1 MQVILITGA
10 SDGIGA
16 EMARLWAMQ
25 RKGDVALVL
34 AARGIDKLEAVAQA
48 CRATGAKVLVQRCD
62 VGVQSDCVALV
73 DAAIRA
79 FGHIDIL
86 VNNAGVSAHAR
97 FEEVTDLSWY
107 ETLMRI
113 NHWGSV
119 WCTHAALP
127 HLKASRGRIVA
138 VASLAGLVG
147 VPGRTAYSGSKFAM
161 VGFFESLRTE
171 LFGTGVSVTI
181 AYPGVVATKIR
192 YRGFNAQGQPSG
204 KSGLDETADPIHVT
218 CRTEVGRA
226 LLQDFEDLR
235 ARRGFHWCAVSRKC
249 RRHPLYSRRAEGR
262 ARHSTRTRV
271 SSLPSAGPRGRRVRA
286 MRGDASRFSA

>member
-34 AARGIDKLEAVAQA
+34 AARGMDKLEAVAQA

-171 LFGTGVSVTI
+171 LFGTGVSGTI
-181 AYPGVVATKIR
+181 ASPGVVATKIR

-204 KSGLDETADPIHVT
+204 KSGLDETAAMSVEQCAHLIIEG
-218 CRTEVGRA
+218 TERRRRDVVMSNRGKLGRWLKLIAPGIVDRMARKA
-226 LLQDFEDLR
+226 LNQDM
-235 ARRGFHWCAVSRKC
+235 
-249 RRHPLYSRRAEGR
+249 
-262 ARHSTRTRV
+262 
-271 SSLPSAGPRGRRVRA
+271 PR
-286 MRGDASRFSA
+286 